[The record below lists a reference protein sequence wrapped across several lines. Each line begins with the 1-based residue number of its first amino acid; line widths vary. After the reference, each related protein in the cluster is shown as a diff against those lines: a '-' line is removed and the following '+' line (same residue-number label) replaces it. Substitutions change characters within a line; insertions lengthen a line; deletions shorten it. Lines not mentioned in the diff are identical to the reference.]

1 MENGEWES
9 DNRERECCTKSAG
22 AGTGVLDPNC
32 SGNPHNNSKWRMI
45 TRIKGLHQIRQA
57 ICALSRR
64 SNHHGRLIEFLSQR
78 F

>member
-1 MENGEWES
+1 MGNGKAITENGSAAPKVQEQ
-9 DNRERECCTKSAG
+9 ERESWTQ
-22 AGTGVLDPNC
+22 NC
-32 SGNPHNNSKWRMI
+32 SGNPHDNSKWRMI
-45 TRIKGLHQIRQA
+45 TRIKGLRQIRQA